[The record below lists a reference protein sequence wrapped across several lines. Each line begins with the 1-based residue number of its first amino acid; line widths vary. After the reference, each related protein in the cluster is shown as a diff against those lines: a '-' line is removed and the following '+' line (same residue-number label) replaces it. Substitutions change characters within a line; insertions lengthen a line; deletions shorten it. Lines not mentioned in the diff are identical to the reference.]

1 MNSEETK
8 AVLTAFFDAL
18 ARRDGEA
25 VAAFYAP
32 GARFE
37 DEIFKLE
44 GADVGKMWAALLR
57 GSKTLEVSYT
67 IARAGAGS
75 GTVEWTARY
84 VYPGGGPVVNVILSE
99 LELAEG
105 KILRQ
110 TDRFDFPRWAA
121 QALGPAGRLLGG
133 FAWFRR
139 AVSRKAAARF
149 GVPPKP

>member
-1 MNSEETK
+1 MNADETK

-18 ARRDGEA
+18 GRRDGDA

-32 GARFE
+32 DARFE
-37 DEIFKLE
+37 DEIFRLE
-44 GADVGKMWAALLR
+44 SADVPKMWTALLR

-99 LELAEG
+99 IQLAEG
-105 KILRQ
+105 KIVRQ
-110 TDRFDFPRWAA
+110 SDRFDFPRWAA
-121 QALGPAGRLLGG
+121 QALGRPGRLLGR
-133 FAWFRR
+133 FEWFRR